1 MTRRSGPR
9 PCRPADVRTTSLA
22 GLCLALLAAVLA
34 VDPAAARER
43 PDAEALQAVFPQ
55 AERIGPFEGTPPAAA
70 AHAGGEVIGYVFR
83 SHAVVQ
89 SLGYSGKPLD
99 VLAGVSTEGTI
110 TGARIL
116 EHHEPIL
123 TLGVSSADLQ
133 AFADRLT
140 GHDVRQPI
148 QAVPAPEGPT
158 EVDAVQGA
166 TISASVI
173 ADATVRA
180 ARAVARSRGLLGGAG
195 GRLKVEA
202 FEPAH
207 WAGLLADGSLA
218 RMELS
223 VGAVES
229 RLGDLGARRYP
240 EAVPISDDKTFV
252 DLYTGLATPARIG
265 RNLLGKQRYAEITG
279 DLPVGAQ
286 LVFLAARGSYSPI
299 GTAHAKTGTFR
310 RFQIVQGPRTY
321 TFTADQRIRVDDV
334 AIDGAPDLREHA
346 LFVLP
351 PDSGF
356 DASAP
361 WHLELMVSGTR
372 TQGEGTVFTRFE
384 LPYELPE
391 RYIADPAQADA
402 VPLWQQRW
410 DGKRGQIAVLGAAL
424 FALTALLVFQ
434 DQLARRRRLFAW
446 LRPAFLAF
454 TLVWIGWVAGAQLS
468 VVNVLTFGQAL
479 RTDFDWS
486 AFLLDPLIFILWGY
500 VAVSLLFWGRGVFCG
515 WLCPFGAAQE
525 LVGQAA
531 RALRVPQVQ
540 LPFHLNERLWPIKYV
555 IFLGLFAVSLGAMA
569 RASELAEVEPFKT
582 AIVLNFQ
589 RDWPYVAYAAGLLAL
604 AAFIERPFCRY
615 LCPLGGALAIPARLR
630 MFEWLKRRPQ
640 CGTQCHICYQA
651 CPVQAIHR
659 DGHINPN
666 ECIYCLKCQV
676 VMYDDHV
683 CPPLVHRRKRR
694 ESRQAARAERAGH
707 ASDEGEDSS
716 SAGAGS

>member
-1 MTRRSGPR
+1 MTRKTGPS
-9 PCRPADVRTTSLA
+9 PGMPAGVHATPAA
-22 GLCLALLAAVLA
+22 GLCLWLLLSALAG
-34 VDPAAARER
+34 DPAAARDR
-43 PDAEALQAVFPQ
+43 PDADALQAVFPQ
-55 AERIGPFEGTPPAAA
+55 AERIGPFEGDPPAAR
-70 AHAGGEVIGYVFR
+70 AHAGGELVGYVFR
-83 SHAVVQ
+83 SRAVVQ

-99 VLAGVSTEGTI
+99 VLAGVSRTGEI

-133 AFADRLT
+133 AFADRLS

-148 QAVPAPEGPT
+148 QAVPRPTGPNQ
-158 EVDAVQGA
+158 VDAVQGA

-173 ADATVRA
+173 ADAAVRA

-195 GRLKVEA
+195 GRLKVDA
-202 FEPAH
+202 FEPAG
-207 WAGLLADGSLA
+207 WPALLADGSLA
-218 RMELS
+218 RLQLT
-223 VGAVES
+223 VGAVET
-229 RLGDLGARRYP
+229 RLGGLGARRYP
-240 EAVPISDDKTFV
+240 EAVPISDGKTFV
-252 DLYTGLATPARIG
+252 DLYSGLATPARIG
-265 RNLLGKQRYAEITG
+265 RNLLGRDRYAEITG

-286 LVFLAARGSYSPI
+286 LIFVAARGSYSPI
-299 GTAHAKTGTFR
+299 GTAHTKTGTFR
-310 RFQIVQGPRTY
+310 RFQIVQGAQTH
-321 TFTADQRIRVDDV
+321 TFTADQRIR
-334 AIDGAPDLREHA
+334 IERLTIEGAPDLRERA

-356 DASAP
+356 DPSAP

-384 LPYELPE
+384 LPYDLPE
-391 RYIADPAQADA
+391 RYLAAPAGADTVA
-402 VPLWQQRW
+402 LWQQRW
-410 DGKRGQIAVLGAAL
+410 AGKRGQIAVLGAAL
-424 FALTALLVFQ
+424 FALTAILVFQ

-446 LRPAFLAF
+446 LRPAFLVF

-479 RTDFDWS
+479 RTDFDWR

-525 LVGQAA
+525 LIGMAA
-531 RALRVPQVQ
+531 RTLRVPQAT
-540 LPFHLNERLWPIKYV
+540 LPFSFNERLWPIKYV
-555 IFLGLFAVSLGAMA
+555 VFIALFALSLGSMTSATQW
-569 RASELAEVEPFKT
+569 AEVEPFKT
-582 AIVLNFQ
+582 AIVLDFQ

-604 AAFIERPFCRY
+604 SAFIERPFCRY

-651 CPVQAIHR
+651 CPVQAIHPN
-659 DGHINPN
+659 GHINPN

-694 ESRQAARAERAGH
+694 ESRQAARAERA
-707 ASDEGEDSS
+707 ASADDGAEGNRT
-716 SAGAGS
+716 AGAGR

>member
-1 MTRRSGPR
+1 MTRNTGPCPRWPAGVHATSGAAL
-9 PCRPADVRTTSLA
+9 CLGLLLAILA
-22 GLCLALLAAVLA
+22 GE
-34 VDPAAARER
+34 PAAARDR
-43 PDAEALQAVFPQ
+43 PAPEALRAVFPQ
-55 AERIGPFEGTPPAAA
+55 AERIGPFEGSPPAAK
-70 AHAGGEVIGYVFR
+70 AHADGEVIGYVFR

-99 VLAGVSTEGTI
+99 VLAGVSKDGTI

-123 TLGVSSADLQ
+123 TLGVSSDDLQ
-133 AFADRLT
+133 AFADRLR

-148 QAVPAPEGPT
+148 QAVPAPRGPNQ
-158 EVDAVQGA
+158 VDAVQGA

-195 GRLKVEA
+195 GRLKVDDFA
-202 FEPAH
+202 PAD
-207 WAGLLADGSLA
+207 WSGLLADGSLA
-218 RMELS
+218 RLKLT

-229 RLGDLGARRYP
+229 RLGELGARRYP
-240 EAVPISDDKTFV
+240 AAVPIAEDKTFV
-252 DLYTGLATPARIG
+252 DLYAGLATPARIG
-265 RNLLGKQRYAEITG
+265 RNLLGKQRHAEITG

-286 LVFLAARGSYSPI
+286 LLFLGAHGSYSPI
-299 GTAHAKTGTFR
+299 GTAHARTGSFR

-321 TFTADQRIRVDDV
+321 TFTTERRIRVENLEI
-334 AIDGAPDLREHA
+334 AGAPDLRERA

-356 DASAP
+356 DPSAP
-361 WHLELMVSGTR
+361 WHLELLVSGTR
-372 TQGEGTVFTRFE
+372 TAGEGTVFTRFE

-391 RYIADPAQADA
+391 RYLADPAAADA
-402 VPLWQQRW
+402 APLWQQRW
-410 DGKRGQIAVLGAAL
+410 SGKRGQIAVLGAAL
-424 FALTALLVFQ
+424 FALTAILVFQ

-446 LRPAFLAF
+446 LRPAFLVF

-479 RTDFDWS
+479 RTDFDWR

-525 LVGQAA
+525 LIGQAA
-531 RALRVPQVQ
+531 RAMRIPQVQ

-569 RASELAEVEPFKT
+569 RATELAEIEPFKT

-604 AAFIERPFCRY
+604 SAFIERPFCRY

-694 ESRQAARAERAGH
+694 DSRQAARAKRAQPAQDGADRQH
-707 ASDEGEDSS
+707 
-716 SAGAGS
+716 SAGPGS

>member
-1 MTRRSGPR
+1 MLLSGAAGGVAQNR
-9 PCRPADVRTTSLA
+9 PP
-22 GLCLALLAAVLA
+22 
-34 VDPAAARER
+34 PAAL
-43 PDAEALQAVFPQ
+43 DAVFPE
-55 AERIGPFEGTPPAAA
+55 AERIGPFEGSPPAAK
-70 AHAGGEVIGYVFR
+70 AHAGGAVVGYVFR
-83 SHAVVQ
+83 SHAVVR

-99 VLAGVSTEGTI
+99 VLAGVSRDGKL

-123 TLGVSSADLQ
+123 TLGVASADLQ
-133 AFADRLT
+133 AFADRLS

-148 QAVPAPEGPT
+148 EAVPRPKGPNQ
-158 EVDAVQGA
+158 VDAVQGA

-180 ARAVARSRGLLGGAG
+180 ARAVARSRGLLGAAG
-195 GRLKVEA
+195 GRLRVDA
-202 FEPAH
+202 FQPAG
-207 WAGLLADGSLA
+207 WADLLRQGSLG
-218 RMELS
+218 RMKLT

-229 RLGDLGARRYP
+229 RLGELGARRYP
-240 EAVPISDDKTFV
+240 DAVPIDDDQTFV
-252 DLYTGLATPARIG
+252 DLYAGLATPAGIG
-265 RNLLGKQRYAEITG
+265 RNLLGRERFAEITS

-286 LVFLAARGSYSPI
+286 PIFVAARGSYSVL
-299 GTAHAKTGTFR
+299 GTAHAKTGSFR
-310 RFQIVQGPRTY
+310 RIQLVQGAKTY
-321 TFTADQRIRVDDV
+321 TFTKDRHIPLDDLK
-334 AIDGAPDLREHA
+334 IDGAPKLRERA

-356 DASAP
+356 DPTAP
-361 WHLELMVSGTR
+361 WHLELRVDGTLKA
-372 TQGEGTVFTRFE
+372 GEGTVFTRFQ
-384 LPYELPE
+384 LPYDLPE
-391 RYIADPAQADA
+391 RYVAAPAGAA
-402 VPLWQQRW
+402 ETPLWQQRW
-410 DGKRGQIAVLGAAL
+410 SGKRGQIAVLGAAL
-424 FALTALLVFQ
+424 FVLTALLVFQ
-434 DQLARRRRLFAW
+434 DQLARRRRLFNW
-446 LRPAFLAF
+446 IRPAFLLF

-479 RTDFDWS
+479 RTDFEWR
-486 AFLLDPLIFILWGY
+486 AFLLDPLIFILWAY

-525 LVGQAA
+525 LIGMAA
-531 RALRVPQVQ
+531 RALRVPQAT
-540 LPFHLNERLWPIKYV
+540 LPFALNERLWPIKYV
-555 IFLGLFAVSLGAMA
+555 VFIGLFALSLGSMTSATQW
-569 RASELAEVEPFKT
+569 AEVEPFKT
-582 AIVLNFQ
+582 AIVLDFQ

-604 AAFIERPFCRY
+604 SAVIERPFCRY

-694 ESRQAARAERAGH
+694 DSRQAARAERAR
-707 ASDEGEDSS
+707 
-716 SAGAGS
+716 SAGDDADDADEPADAETGDPPAGGTS